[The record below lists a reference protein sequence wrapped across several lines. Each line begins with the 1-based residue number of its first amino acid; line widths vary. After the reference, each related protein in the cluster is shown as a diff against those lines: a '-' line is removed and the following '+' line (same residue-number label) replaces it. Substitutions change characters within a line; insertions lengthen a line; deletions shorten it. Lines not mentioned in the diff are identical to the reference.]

1 VVVVGNFFV
10 ILSPKQ
16 AQAQAEGLF
25 RLGLERAEQ
34 LKAQAPKNIIDVVF
48 ARAATFARHNGSGGN
63 IATDTPTG
71 CWLLAAG
78 TWFHSDGYASGDED
92 LLLKRMMG
100 AGAARV
106 AQELEGFFVI
116 VFCDSVMRE
125 LFVVT
130 DVMGSRHCFTRTI
143 GGVTALSTSSLLLAG
158 LGDATPDA
166 VGCEEFLRSGV
177 IYEDRTLF
185 REVKKLA
192 PATVFR
198 FAAGK
203 PADSRSYWRI
213 ADLDPDALDGEKAV
227 EKLSGELVGAAKR
240 VCALYSNPV
249 CDLTGGYDS
258 RSIVAAFL
266 SAEVQ
271 FETTVAGAPD
281 HPDVIASKSLS
292 SLVGVHNW
300 HFEPETE
307 VSFEQLTQALPLTDG
322 ECDLVEYARIHSLH
336 SQLSSLFDVSVNGS
350 YGELARGYWWEL
362 LFPKAGKREPVDPYR
377 LAAKRY
383 AVETDSPLLFPPGVG
398 LEMVEHFAVIVN
410 RVNRGLAEWPNT
422 TQMDHAYLM
431 MRMQRWQGRIASSTD
446 QIWPCISPYL
456 FRSVLNAALQT
467 SVRTRKNNKL
477 MRQLITKLQPRLAA
491 YPLEQGAMPLG
502 LETLPRFVPALWQK
516 GWSKAGEKLL
526 NRSSSSAGPE
536 SLRFQLWRD
545 EQVQELLE
553 PAGMRL
559 NRLIDSSR
567 LRDFLNSSRQ
577 PHFAYDQQWRRV
589 LSLEMAL
596 RFLHGEIDLVRESG
610 IDLVRE
616 SGIDL
621 VQESEID
628 LIRESEIDL
637 IRESEING
645 DRGGEIDLVR
655 EGEIDLVR
663 ESEINGD
670 RGGEIDLIREGEI
683 DLVREGE
690 IDLIRESE
698 INGDRGGEIDLV
710 REGEI
715 DLVRESEIDGDREKE
730 L

>member
-1 VVVVGNFFV
+1 VGSFFV
-10 ILSPKQ
+10 VISPHK
-16 AQAQAEGLF
+16 AQANSKELF
-25 RLGLERAEQ
+25 RRGLERSER
-34 LKAQAPKNIIDVVF
+34 LKSQEPSSIIDVMF
-48 ARAATFARHNGSGGN
+48 ARAASFARYNGSGGRV
-63 IATDTPTG
+63 ATDAATG

-78 TWFHSDGYASGDED
+78 TWFHTDGYVPGDEAK
-92 LLLKRMMG
+92 LLSRMVE
-100 AGAARV
+100 AGVARV
-106 AQELEGFFVI
+106 AQNLEGFFVI
-116 VFCDSVMRE
+116 VYCDSRTHEV
-125 LFVVT
+125 FVIT
-130 DVMGSRHCFTRTI
+130 DVMGSRHCFIRTV
-143 GGVTALSTSSLLLAG
+143 GEVTALSTSSLLLAS
-158 LGDATPDA
+158 LGGTTLDAL
-166 VGCEEFLRSGV
+166 GCEEFLRAGV

-192 PATVFR
+192 PATIYR
-198 FAAGK
+198 FASGKLAG
-203 PADSRSYWRI
+203 AQAYWQM
-213 ADLDPDALDGEKAV
+213 ADLNPEALDGERAIRQLS
-227 EKLSGELVGAAKR
+227 EKLVSAVKR
-240 VCALYSNPV
+240 IAEVYGRPV

-258 RSIVAAFL
+258 RSVVAAFL
-266 SAEVQ
+266 SAGIP
-271 FETTVAGAPD
+271 FETTVTGAESD
-281 HPDVIASKSLS
+281 ADVIISKGLS
-292 SLVGVHNW
+292 KLIGARNW
-300 HFEPETE
+300 HFEPSGE
-307 VSFEQLTQALPLTDG
+307 VSIEHLKYALRLTDG

-663 ESEINGD
+663 ESEI
-670 RGGEIDLIREGEI
+670 
-683 DLVREGE
+683 
-690 IDLIRESE
+690 
-698 INGDRGGEIDLV
+698 
-710 REGEI
+710 
-715 DLVRESEIDGDREKE
+715 DGDREKE